1 VTELWGD
8 GMNQGRHP
16 GLDPGSVEDGI
27 LAYTDAV
34 VRQAHQPAQHDD
46 FCLYRPCG
54 STSSPTSSGCR
65 MTKGGKCKC
74 GRDWSTAAGVLAE
87 REWSDSGSAESP

>member
-1 VTELWGD
+1 MTELWGD

-34 VRQAHQPAQHDD
+34 VRQAHQPAQGDGFLLVEPLWFD
-46 FCLYRPCG
+46 KLTNRLRVTGFCL
-54 STSSPTSSGCR
+54 
-65 MTKGGKCKC
+65 
-74 GRDWSTAAGVLAE
+74 
-87 REWSDSGSAESP
+87 